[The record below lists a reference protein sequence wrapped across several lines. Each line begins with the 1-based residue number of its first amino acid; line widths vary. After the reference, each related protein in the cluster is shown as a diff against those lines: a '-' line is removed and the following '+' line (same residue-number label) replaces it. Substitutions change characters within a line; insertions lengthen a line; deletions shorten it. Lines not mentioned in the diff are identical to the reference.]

1 MVFFQHQHGQN
12 KCVLCENFLA
22 IKTNS
27 DSGNI
32 GKVMAYPTYL
42 MLGRNCGRAL
52 PDTSLSLPMMPGGKR
67 IRGKSKYE
75 PGIRPGGG
83 ISISAG

>member
-1 MVFFQHQHGQN
+1 M
-12 KCVLCENFLA
+12 KTYLA
-22 IKTNS
+22 INTNS
-27 DSGNI
+27 DSGNTGEVI
-32 GKVMAYPTYL
+32 ACPAYL